1 MYVYHIVIY
10 DVLTCNLNV
19 SLNIIY
25 ASTVQRIN
33 TSICQCVNMSLCQ
46 PGAGNEKGM
55 TETGLD
61 VGKGRGNG
69 RKEKK
74 RRRILW
80 PETSQLDESVKITQE
95 QRNTHLHTYTHK
107 KRKNIQEQ

>member
-33 TSICQCVNMSLCQ
+33 TSIDLSICQYVN
-46 PGAGNEKGM
+46 PGKRTGARREWDRHGNRAG
-55 TETGLD
+55 ETG
-61 VGKGRGNG
+61 
-69 RKEKK
+69 EK
-74 RRRILW
+74 RRKGEGYYGLKLV
-80 PETSQLDESVKITQE
+80 S
-95 QRNTHLHTYTHK
+95 
-107 KRKNIQEQ
+107 